1 MIKIKRIVAN
11 ILIAMMLVPN
21 LNAYAV
27 NKENYETTTQQE
39 NVKTNENIE
48 DSQLKEE
55 SQIEDSEKIENG
67 NVSLEDSVDEN
78 KENGSIE
85 EEVKEDNI
93 PKEEDVLENK
103 SQDEEENNI
112 EKTIVTEELKGSVYE
127 EEKVEQP
134 MMYSA
139 ASEEEEREEFR
150 LTREAMKDYSV
161 LKTKT
166 DSAYEVAHAY
176 SDGTYRFV
184 EAAESYEQ
192 AMDILEKAPLPAND
206 ELVIPVII
214 ARSGQVV
221 YSTNSMGI
229 VIKHIGGN
237 MDPTFSNNSNLY
249 TTEAMTNAYTYINHG
264 YVKDV
269 PIISEGQKS
278 AKIQVGG
285 YTGWINKDQA
295 SGNYDLEIVPIT
307 HITNP
312 SYYVAQD
319 GVLYHYI
326 STNPK
331 VVANTSGHKIAI
343 GAAPSY
349 MVSGRRYFSY
359 DGNYFYDGSNITN
372 GLNLLINDLKAG
384 NKNNSI
390 NVNNPHYLYYQY
402 LPFRSKSVYTAQE
415 LDNFIASNTKANSKL
430 RGIGQALKNAENSYG
445 VNASL
450 MLGIAINESGWG
462 MSSISQSKNNIF
474 GLNAVDSNPGMA
486 ANEFPS
492 VTACINDFAKNWISS
507 GYADPADWRYY
518 GGYAGN
524 KNLGA
529 NVKYAS
535 DPFWGEKATK
545 YAFDIDLQISGNVS
559 SLRDTNRYQLA
570 MYTATNQVT
579 DKNGKLLYA
588 IDNTWAQVGNT
599 FIVTSK
605 DYKTIN
611 GRTCYEIFSER
622 NTPVRQVVNGTEQT
636 VKNNGSYNWN
646 DRGYVSTS
654 GVKMINTQKPI
665 EPAVEVIAGND
676 RYETAVKLSK
686 SKYNTSD
693 TVIIVNNQ
701 AVIDGVTA
709 APLAYNLDAPI
720 LLTYPEVL
728 GGTTKNE
735 ITRLKAKKVIIV
747 GSEGII
753 NNSVVNELKSMGI
766 TDITRLAG
774 SDRYDTSL
782 AVAQYIDKYCYDVS
796 DIFMVYGAGEA
807 DAVSVSSISGMKNMP
822 IILTHTTSTK
832 SNVFNWLKSEDLNNA
847 YVIGSE
853 GIINNNVLN
862 NLNTITRTNISNNRV
877 GGSDRYETN
886 AKIIDKF
893 FTKNVP
899 AVYATE
905 AKILIDTLTA
915 GPIAAKD
922 GAPIYIIREDL
933 TVQQKNSATNT
944 ITNKIV
950 QVGKVVPTL
959 GMNSLKNLLKKYDI
973 L

>member
-11 ILIAMMLVPN
+11 VLVAMMLVPN
-21 LNAYAV
+21 LSVYAV
-27 NKENYETTTQQE
+27 NKETYELTSQQE
-39 NVKTNENIE
+39 NVETNESIE
-48 DSQLKEE
+48 NSQLNEE
-55 SQIEDSEKIENG
+55 SQTEEVDNK
-67 NVSLEDSVDEN
+67 NVSTEESVDDSKEQGQTQEDESNHGEEVQEEN
-78 KENGSIE
+78 IQQEEVDEVLDEESKEENAIE
-85 EEVKEDNI
+85 ETTDAE
-93 PKEEDVLENK
+93 
-103 SQDEEENNI
+103 Q
-112 EKTIVTEELKGSVYE
+112 LKGSIYE

-139 ASEEEEREEFR
+139 SSEEDEREEFR
-150 LTREAMKDYSV
+150 LTREAMKDYSI

-184 EAAESYEQ
+184 ESAESYDE
-192 AMDILEKAPLPAND
+192 AMEILEKAPMPADD

-237 MDPTFSNNSNLY
+237 VDPTFNNNSNLY
-249 TTEAMTNAYTYINHG
+249 TTEAMTSAYTYINHG

-269 PIISEGQKS
+269 PVITEGKKS

-312 SYYVAQD
+312 SYYVSQN

-331 VVANTSGHKIAI
+331 AVADTSGHKIAI

-349 MVSGRRYFSY
+349 MVNGRRYFSY
-359 DGNYFYDGSNITN
+359 DGNYFYDGANITN
-372 GLNLLINDLKAG
+372 GLNLLVNDLKAG

-415 LDNFIASNTKANSKL
+415 LDNFISNNTKANSKL

-450 MLGIAINESGWG
+450 MLGIAINESAWG

-492 VTACINDFAKNWISS
+492 VTACINDFAKNWISA

-545 YAFDIDLQISGNVS
+545 YAFDIDLQLSGNVN

-570 MYTATNQVT
+570 MYTSTNSVV
-579 DKNGKLLYA
+579 DKNGRLLYA
-588 IDNTWAQVGNT
+588 VDNTWAQVGNT

-605 DYKTIN
+605 DHKNIV
-611 GRTCYEIFSER
+611 GRTCYEMFTER
-622 NTPVRQVVNGTEQT
+622 NTPATGG
-636 VKNNGSYNWN
+636 KYHGSYNWS

-665 EPAVEVIAGND
+665 EPPIEVIAGND

-686 SKYNTSD
+686 SKYTTSD

-720 LLTYPEVL
+720 LLTYPQVL

-735 ITRLKAKKVIIV
+735 IARLKAKKVIIV

-782 AVAQYIDKYCYDVS
+782 AVAQYIDKNCYDVS
-796 DIFMVYGAGEA
+796 DIFMVYGSGEA
-807 DAVSVSSISGMKNMP
+807 DAVSVSSISGMRKMP
-822 IILTHTTSTK
+822 IILTYTSSIK
-832 SNVFNWLKSEDLNNA
+832 GNVFNWLKSEDLNNA

-862 NLNTITRTNISNNRV
+862 SLNTITRTNISNNRV
-877 GGSDRYETN
+877 GGADRYETN

-905 AKILIDTLTA
+905 AKVLIDTLTA

-922 GAPIYIIREDL
+922 GAPIYIIRDDL
-933 TVQQKNSATNT
+933 TDIQKKSATST

-959 GMNSLKNLLKKYDI
+959 GMNSLRKLLKKYDI
-973 L
+973 

>member
-1 MIKIKRIVAN
+1 MNVETNEYIGSSQLDEESQKENSGEVKNEN
-11 ILIAMMLVPN
+11 ISTEESL
-21 LNAYAV
+21 YD
-27 NKENYETTTQQE
+27 NKEEGQTQEAESNPEEEAKEENTKQEENTQQE
-39 NVKTNENIE
+39 EIE
-48 DSQLKEE
+48 EGLDEE
-55 SQIEDSEKIENG
+55 SQEEKE
-67 NVSLEDSVDEN
+67 
-78 KENGSIE
+78 
-85 EEVKEDNI
+85 
-93 PKEEDVLENK
+93 
-103 SQDEEENNI
+103 QNNI
-112 EKTIVTEELKGSVYE
+112 EEATETEQLKGSVYE
-127 EEKVEQP
+127 EEKVGQP
-134 MMYSA
+134 TMYSV
-139 ASEEEEREEFR
+139 ASEEYEREEFR

-166 DSAYEVAHAY
+166 DSEYEVAYAY

-192 AMDILEKAPLPAND
+192 AMEILEKSPMPATD

-214 ARSGQVV
+214 AKSGQVV

-229 VIKHIGGN
+229 VIKHIGGSV
-237 MDPTFSNNSNLY
+237 DPTFNNNSNLY
-249 TTEAMTNAYTYINHG
+249 TSEAMTSAYTYINHG

-269 PIISEGQKS
+269 PIISEGKKA

-312 SYYVAQD
+312 SYYVAQN

-331 VVANTSGHKIAI
+331 AAANASGHKIAI
-343 GAAPSY
+343 GIAPSY
-349 MVSGRRYFSY
+349 MVNGRRYFSY

-372 GLNLLINDLKAG
+372 GLNLLVSDLKAG
-384 NKNNSI
+384 NKNNAI

-415 LDNFIASNTKANSKL
+415 LNDFIASNTKVNSKL
-430 RGIGQALKNAENSYG
+430 RGIGQALKNAENTYG

-450 MLGIAINESGWG
+450 MLGIAINKSGWG
-462 MSSISQSKNNIF
+462 MSSIAQSKNNIF

-486 ANEFPS
+486 ANQFPS
-492 VTACINDFAKNWISS
+492 VTACINDFAKNWISA

-545 YAFDIDLQISGNVS
+545 YAFDIDLQLSGSVN
-559 SLRDTNRYQLA
+559 SLRDTNRYQIA
-570 MYTATNQVT
+570 MYTTTNKVT

-611 GRTCYEIFSER
+611 GRTCYEIFAER
-622 NTPVRQVVNGTEQT
+622 NTPVRQVVNGVEQT

-646 DRGYVSTS
+646 ERGYISTS

-665 EPAVEVIAGND
+665 EPSVEVIAGDD

-693 TVIIVNNQ
+693 TVIIVNNK

-720 LLTYPEVL
+720 LLTYPQVL
-728 GGTTKNE
+728 GGATKNE
-735 ITRLKAKKVIIV
+735 IIRLKAKKVIIV

-753 NNSVVNELKSMGI
+753 NNSVINELKSMGI

-782 AVAQYIDKYCYDVS
+782 AVAQYIDKHCYDVS
-796 DIFMVYGAGEA
+796 DIFMVYGAGEP
-807 DAVSVSSISGMKNMP
+807 DAVSVSSISGMRNMP
-822 IILTHTTSTK
+822 IILTYTTSIK
-832 SNVFNWLKSEDLNNA
+832 GNVFNWLKSEDLNNA

-862 NLNTITRTNISNNRV
+862 KLNTITRTNISNNRV
-877 GGSDRYETN
+877 GGADRYETN

-905 AKILIDTLTA
+905 AKVLIDTLTA

-933 TVQQKNSATNT
+933 TAPQKNSATNT

-959 GMNSLKNLLKKYDI
+959 GMNSLKKLLRKYDI